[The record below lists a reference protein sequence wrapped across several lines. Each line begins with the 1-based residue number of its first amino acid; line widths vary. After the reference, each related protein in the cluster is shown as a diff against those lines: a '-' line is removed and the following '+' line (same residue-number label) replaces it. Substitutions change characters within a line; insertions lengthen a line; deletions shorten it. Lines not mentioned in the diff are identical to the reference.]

1 VPEPVGPDGASL
13 PPPSPAELEA
23 VAISTAQAAR
33 ELIAACYGRARRVGN
48 KSSPTDVV
56 TQTDLDAEQL
66 IRRLLHAAT
75 PGAGLLGEEGGGD
88 AVPGTRLQWVIDP
101 LDGTVNFLYGVP
113 IFSVSI
119 AAAVDG
125 EIVAGAV
132 VDVLRGEVF
141 SAHLDGGAHL
151 NGGAHLGGGA
161 RLGGVARL
169 DGERLAVS
177 ACDRLPA
184 ALVATGFS
192 YRAELRAEQGA
203 IAHDLLSKARDIRC
217 FGSAALELCWVA
229 CGRVDAY
236 YERDIKV
243 WDYSAGVLIAREA
256 GAATELP
263 CPENDDLVI
272 AATPL
277 VFRELRAAVQPPAA

>member
-1 VPEPVGPDGASL
+1 MLWRSLLATTSTCGVPESSDQPA
-13 PPPSPAELEA
+13 PPTPAELERIA
-23 VAISTAQAAR
+23 VDTARSAAT
-33 ELIAACYGRARRVGN
+33 LVAAGYGRAQRVRD

-56 TQTDLDAEQL
+56 TQTDLDAEAH
-66 IRRLLHAAT
+66 IRSLLHEAT
-75 PGAGLLGEEGGGD
+75 PAAGLLGEEGGGD

-113 IFSVSI
+113 IFAVSI
-119 AAAVDG
+119 AGAVDG
-125 EIVAGAV
+125 EVVAGAV
-132 VDVLRGEVF
+132 VDVLRGEMF
-141 SAHLDGGAHL
+141 SARV
-151 NGGAHLGGGA
+151 GGGA
-161 RLGGVARL
+161 RL
-169 DGERLAVS
+169 DGEPLAVS

-192 YRAELRAEQGA
+192 YRAELRAVHGA
-203 IAHDLLSKARDIRC
+203 VVHRVLSVARDVRC

-229 CGRVDAY
+229 CARVDAY

-256 GAATELP
+256 GALTELP

-272 AATPL
+272 AATPG
-277 VFRELRAAVQPPAA
+277 VFHELRSAVQLPTT